1 MTMAAKPDVIL
12 DCQGLSCPLPV
23 IKTKKAID
31 GMLAGQVLQMIAT
44 DRGSVNDMNAWSRRT
59 GHPILSTE
67 QENEVFTFY
76 IRKA

>member
-1 MTMAAKPDVIL
+1 MTTPAKPDAIL

-23 IKTKKAID
+23 IKTKKTID

-59 GHPILSTE
+59 GHSILSTE